1 MLTWRID
8 IAVSGG
14 IGMLVSLILFIK
26 WDNIKKIRNCSNLLS
41 YKFLFIRL
49 NFFNFVMDFRSTLF
63 WIRKKLLRFN
73 LINELHITIEYLTWI
88 SIGLK
93 RTNNR
98 VVNITRLLKN
108 KIYQESVDAKHC
120 NMISPSQ
127 TIIQTHSKISIN
139 GESFKKME
147 ILLRS
152 HLLKFYFWQS
162 TNIYLSI

>member
-14 IGMLVSLILFIK
+14 IGMLVSLIPFIK

-41 YKFLFIRL
+41 YKFFFIRL
-49 NFFNFVMDFRSTLF
+49 NFFNFVMDLRSTLF

-108 KIYQESVDAKHC
+108 KIYQESVVPNTVTWSVHLR
-120 NMISPSQ
+120 PS
-127 TIIQTHSKISIN
+127 SK
-139 GESFKKME
+139 
-147 ILLRS
+147 LT
-152 HLLKFYFWQS
+152 LKYQ
-162 TNIYLSI
+162 